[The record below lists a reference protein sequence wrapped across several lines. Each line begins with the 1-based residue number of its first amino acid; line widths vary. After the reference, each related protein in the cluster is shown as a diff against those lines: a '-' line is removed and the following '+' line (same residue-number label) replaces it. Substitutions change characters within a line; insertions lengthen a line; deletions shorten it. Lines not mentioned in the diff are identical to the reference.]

1 MTRHK
6 LGKVHLVAAITGLTL
21 IAVFWTSTIVVE
33 LSAGAAA
40 VAALKQAILWG
51 MIVLIPAM
59 AAAGAT
65 GFRLGGGGRAPVILA
80 KQRRM
85 IAIAA
90 NGLVVLVPSA
100 FFLAAK
106 ARAGQLDTAFYT
118 VQMIELIAGAAN
130 LSLMGL
136 NMRDG
141 FALTKR
147 RRLRRSVTA
156 AG

>member
-6 LGKVHLVAAITGLTL
+6 LGKVHLVAATTGLML

-33 LSAGAAA
+33 LSADAAA

-51 MIVLIPAM
+51 MLVLIPAM

-65 GFRLGGGGRAPVILA
+65 GFRLGGGSRAPVILA

-100 FFLAAK
+100 LFLAAK

-118 VQMIELIAGAAN
+118 VQMIELLAGAAN

-147 RRLRRSVTA
+147 RRLRRSVMA